1 MDNKDKKQQKR
12 DEKAPPPSRWQ
23 AYRRFFNRFA
33 LLGKAKRL
41 ARRLGTGALYSIL
54 LLFYAYK
61 RKETPAWA
69 KRTILGILGYFIAPI
84 DALPDLTPIVGYTD
98 DLGIVA
104 FGLVAI
110 AAYIDDEVRQK
121 ARNKVEQWLGEVDES
136 EIEEVDKRL

>member
-1 MDNKDKKQQKR
+1 MKNDNHKQEPSKR
-12 DEKAPPPSRWQ
+12 QGEPPSRWQ

-41 ARRLGTGALYSIL
+41 AKRLGTGALYSIL
-54 LLFYAYK
+54 LLYYAYR

-84 DALPDLTPIVGYTD
+84 DALPDITPIVGYTD

-110 AAYIDDEVRQK
+110 AAYINDEVRSK
-121 ARNKVEQWLGEVDES
+121 AREKVVAWLGEVDEADFQ
-136 EIEEVDKRL
+136 EVDEKL